1 MNTCYRLKVILKK
14 SKPPVWMKVLV
25 PGGITFSVFS
35 FYMDLLTGHEE
46 QNLSTG
52 PSCFMF
58 EHRESA
64 MRFLEE
70 PGENLQYKKYDAS
83 LREADTT
90 FIDDYFLPG
99 QWVSYWPDRDGEEC
113 YRIEV
118 EGVEE
123 LPVPF
128 PMLDRCSDAAYAL
141 HGKGGEWAAE
151 TARKLRRYSVEYKN
165 WKAEDRKGSFIR
177 RKKENTVFPF
187 LRRGQ
192 ILSYLGE
199 SDGES
204 SVPGT
209 KDPVSREDNIEQSG
223 RSMLNMLAGALR
235 AGIGPENFLD
245 DSRKTLKD
253 YLFFL
258 YGEKLLEEIAEDT
271 KALSW
276 QEKRMSGV
284 LKKGKEEWT
293 GFLAR
298 KIAERILSP
307 EMMKECLMEYRDE
320 QIASLK
326 KALAG
331 QRGGTYTA
339 ENLKEG
345 DDLTD
350 FAGELY
356 MFLRKE
362 KDGSM
367 PVFDIPTDFEA
378 AFSRI
383 DSEVFHEK
391 RRQHIWLKDCLD
403 VVEFYYGSVPV
414 PVFCRLYKQF
424 GTLSKKE
431 MVQAIRE
438 MGVECPCRAENGRII
453 YEGWLHDDEYLK
465 LEEMQG
471 DKPYYI
477 PSKTEVEDLALNGY
491 PSGLKE
497 AKALLAFCR
506 SDLKMGPEEAEDFTE
521 EAWKTFNRGEMLSN
535 AIHLAEEMRLPI
547 RSQSAL
553 KSLADLL
560 VSLSNHTCM
569 FYNRGYAPL
578 ALKAETSGGAR
589 AGAVPF
595 ASYAPET
602 GPGPEMF
609 MKGAGKIYPNDPCPC
624 GSGKKYKK
632 CCGRNRQ

>member
-46 QNLSTG
+46 KITSDGETV
-52 PSCFMF
+52 FMF
-58 EHRESA
+58 EHRKSA
-64 MRFLEE
+64 MRLLED
-70 PGENLQYKKYDAS
+70 PKENLEFRKYDAS

-99 QWVSYWPDRDGEEC
+99 QWVSYWPDRYGEEC
-113 YRIEV
+113 YRIDV
-118 EGVEE
+118 EEMEE

-141 HGKGGEWAAE
+141 HGKGGEWEAE

-187 LRRGQ
+187 LKRGQ
-192 ILSYLGE
+192 ILSYAGGSERE
-199 SDGES
+199 SF
-204 SVPGT
+204 VPGT
-209 KDPVSREDNIEQSG
+209 EDPVSREDNIEQSG
-223 RSMLNMLAGALR
+223 RSMLNALAGAMR
-235 AGIGPENFLD
+235 ARIGPENFLD
-245 DSRKTLKD
+245 DSQKTLKD

-258 YGEKLLEEIAEDT
+258 YGEKLLEKIAEDT
-271 KALSW
+271 EALSW

-320 QIASLK
+320 QIASLR

-331 QRGGTYTA
+331 QRDGTYTA

-345 DDLTD
+345 DDLTE

-356 MFLRKE
+356 MFRRK
-362 KDGSM
+362 DCTM

-383 DSEVFHEK
+383 DSEAFHDK

-403 VVEFYYGSVPV
+403 VVVFYYGAVPV
-414 PVFCRLYKQF
+414 PVFYRLYKQF
-424 GTLSKKE
+424 GTLPKKE
-431 MVQAIRE
+431 MIQAIRD
-438 MGVECPCRAENGRII
+438 MGTESPCRAENGRII
-453 YEGWLHDDEYLK
+453 HEGWLHDDEYLK

-477 PSKTEVEDLALNGY
+477 PSKAEVEDLAVNDY
-491 PSGLKE
+491 PSMLKE
-497 AKALLAFCR
+497 ARDLLAFCR
-506 SDLKMGPEEAEDFTE
+506 KDLKMAPEEAEDFTE
-521 EAWKTFNRGEMLSN
+521 EAWNTFNRGETLSD
-535 AIHLAEEMRLPI
+535 AIHLAEDMRVPI

-553 KSLADLL
+553 KRLADLL

-569 FYNRGYAPL
+569 LYNRGYSPL
-578 ALKAETSGGAR
+578 ALRAEISGGPK
-589 AGAVPF
+589 AGPAPS
-595 ASYAPET
+595 ASYAPEA
-602 GPGPEMF
+602 GPEMF
-609 MKGAGKIYPNDPCPC
+609 MKPSGKIYPNDPCPC

>member
-14 SKPPVWMKVLV
+14 SKPPVWMKVLI

-46 QNLSTG
+46 KITSDG
-52 PSCFMF
+52 PSVFMF
-58 EHRESA
+58 EHRESG
-64 MRFLEE
+64 MRLLEE
-70 PGENLQYKKYDAS
+70 PGANLEFRKYYAS

-99 QWVSYWPDRDGEEC
+99 QWVSYWPDKYGKEC

-118 EGVEE
+118 EDMEE
-123 LPVPF
+123 LPVLH
-128 PMLDRCSDAAYAL
+128 PMLDRCSGAACAL
-141 HGKGGEWAAE
+141 HGKDGEWARE
-151 TARKLRRYSVEYKN
+151 TAYKLKKYPVEYEN
-165 WKAEDRKGSFIR
+165 WKEKDRKGNYIR
-177 RKKENTVFPF
+177 KIENTSFPF
-187 LRRGQ
+187 LKRGQ
-192 ILSYLGE
+192 VLSYLGE
-199 SDGES
+199 PEGDCF
-204 SVPGT
+204 VPGT
-209 KDPVSREDNIEQSG
+209 ADPVSREDNIEQ
-223 RSMLNMLAGALR
+223 GALAMLRDLVGPIR
-235 AGIGPENFLD
+235 AALGPENFLD
-245 DSRKTLKD
+245 DSKKTLKD

-271 KALSW
+271 EALSW

-320 QIASLK
+320 EIASLR

-339 ENLKEG
+339 ESLDEG

-356 MFLRKE
+356 MFRRK
-362 KDGSM
+362 GGTM

-383 DSEVFHEK
+383 DSEAFHEK

-403 VVEFYYGSVPV
+403 IVEFYYGAVPV
-414 PVFCRLYKQF
+414 PVFYRLYKQF

-438 MGVECPCRAENGRII
+438 MGTECPCRAVNGRII
-453 YEGWLHDDEYLK
+453 HEGWLHDDEYLK

-477 PSKTEVEDLALNGY
+477 PSKAEVEDLAVNGY

-497 AKALLAFCR
+497 ARDLLAFCR
-506 SDLKMGPEEAEDFTE
+506 KDLKMAPEEAEDFTE
-521 EAWKTFNRGEMLSN
+521 EAWNIFNRGETLSD
-535 AIHLAEEMRLPI
+535 AIHLAEDMRVPI
-547 RSQSAL
+547 RSQNAL
-553 KSLADLL
+553 KRLADLL

-569 FYNRGYAPL
+569 FYNRGYSPL
-578 ALKAETSGGAR
+578 ALRAEISGGPK
-589 AGAVPF
+589 AGPAPS
-595 ASYAPET
+595 ASYAPEA

-609 MKGAGKIYPNDPCPC
+609 MKPSGKIYPNDPCPC

>member
-14 SKPPVWMKVLV
+14 SKPPVWLKVLV

-46 QNLSTG
+46 KITSDGETV
-52 PSCFMF
+52 FMF
-58 EHRESA
+58 EHRKSA
-64 MRFLEE
+64 MRLLED
-70 PGENLQYKKYDAS
+70 PKENPRYKKYDAS

-113 YRIEV
+113 YRVEV
-118 EGVEE
+118 EEIEE

-141 HGKGGEWAAE
+141 HGNGGEWAAE
-151 TARKLRRYSVEYKN
+151 TARKLGRYSVEYKY
-165 WKAEDRKGSFIR
+165 WKAEDRKGGFIR

-187 LRRGQ
+187 LKRGQ
-192 ILSYLGE
+192 ILSYAGGSERE
-199 SDGES
+199 SF
-204 SVPGT
+204 VPGT
-209 KDPVSREDNIEQSG
+209 EDPVSREDNIEQSG
-223 RSMLNMLAGALR
+223 RSMLNALAGAMR
-235 AGIGPENFLD
+235 ARIGPENFLD
-245 DSRKTLKD
+245 DSQKTLKD

-271 KALSW
+271 EALSW

-320 QIASLK
+320 EIASLR

-339 ENLKEG
+339 ESLDEG

-356 MFLRKE
+356 IFLRK
-362 KDGSM
+362 DGTM

-383 DSEVFHEK
+383 DSEAFHEK
-391 RRQHIWLKDCLD
+391 RRQHIWLMDCLD
-403 VVEFYYGSVPV
+403 AVVFYYGSVPV
-414 PVFCRLYKQF
+414 PVFYRLYKQF
-424 GTLSKKE
+424 GTLPKKE
-431 MVQAIRE
+431 MIQAIRD
-438 MGVECPCRAENGRII
+438 MGTESPCRAENGRII
-453 YEGWLHDDEYLK
+453 HEGWLHDDEYLK

-477 PSKTEVEDLALNGY
+477 PSKAEVEDLAVNDY
-491 PSGLKE
+491 PSMLKE
-497 AKALLAFCR
+497 ARDLLAFCR
-506 SDLKMGPEEAEDFTE
+506 KDLKMAPEEAEDFTE
-521 EAWKTFNRGEMLSN
+521 EAWNTFNRGETLSDV
-535 AIHLAEEMRLPI
+535 IHLAEDMRVPI

-553 KSLADLL
+553 KRLADLL

-569 FYNRGYAPL
+569 LYNRGYSPL
-578 ALKAETSGGAR
+578 ALRAEISGGPK
-589 AGAVPF
+589 AGPAPS
-595 ASYAPET
+595 ASYAPEA
-602 GPGPEMF
+602 GPEMF
-609 MKGAGKIYPNDPCPC
+609 MKPSGKIYPNDPCPC

>member
-14 SKPPVWMKVLV
+14 SKPPVWMKVLI

-46 QNLSTG
+46 KITSDGETV
-52 PSCFMF
+52 FMF
-58 EHRESA
+58 EHRKSA
-64 MRFLEE
+64 MRLLED
-70 PGENLQYKKYDAS
+70 PKENPRYKKYDAS

-113 YRIEV
+113 YRVEV
-118 EGVEE
+118 EEIEE

-128 PMLDRCSDAAYAL
+128 PMLDRCSDAAYAMN
-141 HGKGGEWAAE
+141 GNGGEWAAE
-151 TARKLRRYSVEYKN
+151 TARKLGRYSVEYKY
-165 WKAEDRKGSFIR
+165 WKAEDRKGGFIR
-177 RKKENTVFPF
+177 KKKENTVFPF
-187 LRRGQ
+187 LKRGQ
-192 ILSYLGE
+192 ILSYAGGSERE
-199 SDGES
+199 SF
-204 SVPGT
+204 VPGT
-209 KDPVSREDNIEQSG
+209 EDPVSREDNIEQSG
-223 RSMLNMLAGALR
+223 RSMLNALAGAMR
-235 AGIGPENFLD
+235 ARIGPEKFLD
-245 DSRKTLKD
+245 DSQKTLKD

-271 KALSW
+271 EALSW

-293 GFLAR
+293 GFLAW

-320 QIASLK
+320 EIASLR

-331 QRGGTYTA
+331 QRDGTYTA
-339 ENLKEG
+339 ESLKEG

-356 MFLRKE
+356 MFRRK
-362 KDGSM
+362 DCTM

-383 DSEVFHEK
+383 DSEAFHEK

-403 VVEFYYGSVPV
+403 VVVFYYGAVPV
-414 PVFCRLYKQF
+414 PVFYRLYKQF
-424 GTLSKKE
+424 GTLPKKE
-431 MVQAIRE
+431 MIQAIRD
-438 MGVECPCRAENGRII
+438 MGTESPCRAENGRII
-453 YEGWLHDDEYLK
+453 HEGWLHDDEYLK

-477 PSKTEVEDLALNGY
+477 PSKAEVEDLAVNGY
-491 PSGLKE
+491 PSMLKE

-506 SDLKMGPEEAEDFTE
+506 KDLKMAPEEAEDFTE
-521 EAWKTFNRGEMLSN
+521 EAWNTFNRGETLSDV
-535 AIHLAEEMRLPI
+535 IHLAEDMRVPI

-553 KSLADLL
+553 KRLADLL

-569 FYNRGYAPL
+569 LYNRGYSPL
-578 ALKAETSGGAR
+578 ALRAEISGGPK
-589 AGAVPF
+589 AGPAPS
-595 ASYAPET
+595 ASYAPEA

-609 MKGAGKIYPNDPCPC
+609 MKPSGKIYPNDPCPC

>member
-14 SKPPVWMKVLV
+14 SKPPVWMKVLI

-46 QNLSTG
+46 KITSDGETV
-52 PSCFMF
+52 FMF
-58 EHRESA
+58 EHRKSA
-64 MRFLEE
+64 MRLLEDPE
-70 PGENLQYKKYDAS
+70 ENLEFRKYDAS

-118 EGVEE
+118 EEIE
-123 LPVPF
+123 QLPVPF

-151 TARKLRRYSVEYKN
+151 TARKLGRYSVEYKN

-187 LRRGQ
+187 LKRGQ
-192 ILSYLGE
+192 ILSYAGGSERE
-199 SDGES
+199 SF
-204 SVPGT
+204 VPGT
-209 KDPVSREDNIEQSG
+209 EDPVSREDNIEQSG
-223 RSMLNMLAGALR
+223 RSMLNALAGAMR
-235 AGIGPENFLD
+235 ARIGPEKFLD
-245 DSRKTLKD
+245 DSQKTLKD

-271 KALSW
+271 EALSW

-284 LKKGKEEWT
+284 LKKGKEEWN

-307 EMMKECLMEYRDE
+307 EMMKECLIEYRDE
-320 QIASLK
+320 QIASLR

-331 QRGGTYTA
+331 QRDGTYTA
-339 ENLKEG
+339 ESLKEG
-345 DDLTD
+345 DDLTE

-356 MFLRKE
+356 MFRR
-362 KDGSM
+362 KDGAM

-383 DSEVFHEK
+383 DSEAFHDK

-403 VVEFYYGSVPV
+403 VVVFLYGSVPV
-414 PVFCRLYKQF
+414 PVFYRLYKQF
-424 GTLSKKE
+424 GTLPKKE
-431 MVQAIRE
+431 MIQAIRD
-438 MGVECPCRAENGRII
+438 MGTESPCRAENGRII
-453 YEGWLHDDEYLK
+453 HEGWLHDDEYLK

-477 PSKTEVEDLALNGY
+477 PSKAEVEDLAVNGY
-491 PSGLKE
+491 PSMLKE
-497 AKALLAFCR
+497 ARDLLAFCR
-506 SDLKMGPEEAEDFTE
+506 KDLKMAPEEAEDFTE
-521 EAWKTFNRGEMLSN
+521 EAWNTFNRGETLSD
-535 AIHLAEEMRLPI
+535 AIHLAEDMRVPI

-553 KSLADLL
+553 KRLADLL

-569 FYNRGYAPL
+569 LYNRGYSPL
-578 ALKAETSGGAR
+578 ALRAEISGGPK
-589 AGAVPF
+589 AGPAPS
-595 ASYAPET
+595 ASYAPEA

-609 MKGAGKIYPNDPCPC
+609 MKPSGKIYPNDPCPC